1 MIDVA
6 RICRLS
12 AVFEGAR
19 TICEPRVGVGSS
31 SRMKNGLRERTIASV
46 TLRYASSLPRGQR
59 GPQKL
64 FLPELLDITG
74 QSAIAGRPRA
84 VRVTSVGI
92 LLQVLLHRPPLAL
105 HELLDGPLGHIVILR
120 RLQRLETAQVALA
133 GVLERRDRQ
142 LGQVALVP
150 QRQAAAPAV
159 GRLGSACRG
168 SAGARGAS
176 GDGPL
181 EPLASTRVLSDVGAL
196 DMSRPSLALPSAVGP
211 PDAGFVSPMTSTS

>member
-1 MIDVA
+1 M
-6 RICRLS
+6 
-12 AVFEGAR
+12 
-19 TICEPRVGVGSS
+19 PRPCPEVSWD
-31 SRMKNGLRERTIASV
+31 RKWL
-46 TLRYASSLPRGQR
+46 
-59 GPQKL
+59 K
-64 FLPELLDITG
+64 FPELLDITG
-74 QSAIAGRPRA
+74 WSAIAGRPRA
-84 VRVTSVGI
+84 VRVTPVGI
-92 LLQVLLHRPPLAL
+92 LLQVFLHRPPLAF
-105 HELLDGPLGHIVILR
+105 HELLDDPLGHIVIIR
-120 RLQRLETAQVALA
+120 RLERLETAQVALA

-159 GRLGSACRG
+159 GRLGSACRR

-211 PDAGFVSPMTSTS
+211 PDAGMVSAMTSRERQLSRARSARVGGDAGSAGRSRESGRR